1 MRDKSRRERGNGTQ
15 KATMRIAMFQGPFAP
30 AGVEANLARLAEV
43 AQDAARLG
51 AGLLICPE
59 MYLTG
64 YAIGPQRVRALAE
77 PVDGPSAR
85 RAAAIARDAG
95 IALLYGYPELG
106 PDGRVYNAALLVDR
120 HGLRLANHRKTHLFS
135 DLDRSAFSPG
145 DGPPTVAEVDGL
157 KVGILICY
165 DVEFPENV
173 RALAL
178 AGCELVAVPT
188 ANMVPFSF
196 VLEHVIPTRAYENHL
211 FVAYVNRCGR
221 EDDLEYLGGSCA
233 CGPDGLDLARAG
245 PDEALLTADLELARL
260 RERPPLNTYLADRRP
275 ELYAGL
281 AASGKRP

>member
-1 MRDKSRRERGNGTQ
+1 
-15 KATMRIAMFQGPFAP
+15 MRIALLQGPWAP
-30 AGVEANLARLAEV
+30 ADVAANLNRLAEG
-43 AQDAARLG
+43 ARSAAGRG

-59 MYLTG
+59 MFLTG
-64 YAIGPQRVRALAE
+64 YAIGPEAVRRLAE
-77 PVDGPSAR
+77 PVDGASAG

-106 PDGRVYNAALLVDR
+106 LDGRVYNAAQLFDR
-120 HGLRLANHRKTHLFS
+120 HGTSLANHRKTHLFG

-145 DGPPTVAEVDGL
+145 DGPPTVAEVDGMR
-157 KVGILICY
+157 VGILICY

-196 VLEHVIPTRAYENHL
+196 VMEHLIPTRAYENHL

-221 EDDLEYLGGSCA
+221 EGDIAYLGGSCA
-233 CGPDGLDLARAG
+233 VGPDGLDLARAG
-245 PDEALLTADLELARL
+245 PGEELLTADLELPRL

-275 ELYAGL
+275 ELYAAL
-281 AASGKRP
+281 AVSGTRL